1 MLASYWRAALKIAA
15 VPILALNAVAQ
26 QPHLDVA
33 KAPHLKVDLQTALQ
47 GGVDWLL
54 ANQAKDGTWGS
65 HHSPRPIEVLC
76 DVPGSHQSFRVA
88 TTSLCVMALEQS
100 RVKTPEV
107 KQAISR
113 GIDALLAQ
121 HDVKRPSGLEHY
133 TTWGLGYGL
142 QAFGE
147 HLKAHPDDP
156 RKKQI
161 HAACKTMVQRLKK
174 HQCLDGGWGYL
185 SLDEVPT
192 FQPSFTSMS
201 FTTATMLIGLS
212 RAMEVGVEVP
222 EEMVKRAVASIARC
236 ETRAK
241 AFTYGEIWRMNPL
254 GSVNN
259 IKGAACRGPGNM
271 EAMALFGKEWSDG
284 RWSHALH
291 ALLVEHTRFQI
302 AGIRR
307 PIPHESHYGVS
318 GYFYLFGH
326 YYASLAM
333 KRLPEAKRKRFE
345 PELLKAVLLCRE
357 PDGSFWDY
365 PLYSYHKPYG
375 TAYAI
380 MALASL
386 PSATELPQP

>member
-1 MLASYWRAALKIAA
+1 MSWLILMLAAALQ
-15 VPILALNAVAQ
+15 PPAQ

-33 KAPHLKVDLQTALQ
+33 DAAHLKVDQQTALK
-47 GGVDWLL
+47 GGVDWLV
-54 ANQAKDGTWGS
+54 ANQAADGTWGS

-76 DVPGSHQSFRVA
+76 DVPGSHQTFRVA
-88 TTSLCVMALEQS
+88 TTSLCVMALEHS
-100 RVKTPEV
+100 GIDKKEV

-113 GIDALLAQ
+113 GIDAILAQ
-121 HDVKRPSGLEHY
+121 HDVKRPSGFEHY
-133 TTWGLGYGL
+133 TTWALGYGL

-147 HLKAHPDDP
+147 HLKAHPNDP
-156 RKKQI
+156 RAEKI
-161 HAACKTMVQRLKK
+161 RAACRTMVKRLQL

-201 FTTATMLIGLS
+201 FTTATLLVGLS
-212 RAMEVGVEVP
+212 RAKEIGINVP
-222 EEMVKRAVASIARC
+222 EEMTRRAVDSIARC

-271 EAMALFGKEWSDG
+271 EAMALFGKQWSES

-291 ALLVEHTRFQI
+291 ALLIEHTRFQI

-333 KRLPEAKRKRFE
+333 QRLPDKKRKQFE
-345 PELLKAVLLCRE
+345 PALLKAVLLCRE

-375 TAYAI
+375 TAYAVL
-380 MALASL
+380 ALSTL
-386 PSATELPQP
+386 PADTQPPK

>member
-1 MLASYWRAALKIAA
+1 MMVSFLLAASLTLIAPLSVAA
-15 VPILALNAVAQ
+15 PAQ

-33 KAPHLKVDLQTALQ
+33 DAAHLKVDRQTALA
-47 GGVDWLL
+47 GGVDWLV
-54 ANQAKDGTWGS
+54 AHQAKDGTWGS

-76 DVPGSHQSFRVA
+76 DVPGSHQTFRVA
-88 TTSLCVMALEQS
+88 TTSLCVMALEHS
-100 RVKTPEV
+100 GSKDPAVK
-107 KQAISR
+107 KAISR
-113 GIDALLAQ
+113 GIDAILAQ
-121 HDVKRPSGLEHY
+121 HDVKRPSGFEHY
-133 TTWGLGYGL
+133 TTWALGYGL

-156 RKKQI
+156 RKAQI
-161 HAACKTMVQRLKK
+161 RAACKTMVKRLQL

-201 FTTATMLIGLS
+201 FTTSTLLIGLS
-212 RAMEVGVEVP
+212 RAKDVGVEVP
-222 EEMVKRAVASIARC
+222 AKMIERAVDSLKRC

-259 IKGAACRGPGNM
+259 IKGAACRGPGIM
-271 EAMALFGKEWSDG
+271 EAMTLFGEKWSND
-284 RWSHALH
+284 RWSHALN
-291 ALLVEHTRFQI
+291 ALLIEHTRFQI
-302 AGIRR
+302 AGLRR

-326 YYASLAM
+326 YYASMAI
-333 KRLPEAKRKRFE
+333 KRLPEKRRAQFE
-345 PELLKAVLLCRE
+345 SALLKAVLLTRE

-375 TAYAI
+375 TAYAV

-386 PSATELPQP
+386 PTSVEFPPQ